1 MRVGPSAAEPYARGS
16 GDAPRA
22 ESVVRRTADDALL
35 ERRDVLAQA
44 DAQPLE
50 VENRI
55 DDQLPGAVEGDVAS
69 AVDVVE
75 PGAEPFERFAPD
87 EQVLGMAAFAQRI
100 DGRMFD
106 HQQRAGLLGRATRR
120 GRVALRGRC
129 GGLLRSVGPLPG
141 LMRRGG
147 CAGGRLGG
155 DKGVEKLPLEF
166 PAAPVVHRPEVAQ
179 TEFHRYK
186 LFTLRRASSA
196 RYDDRTSGA
205 LAQ

>member
-1 MRVGPSAAEPYARGS
+1 M
-16 GDAPRA
+16 
-22 ESVVRRTADDALL
+22 RRTADDALL

-55 DDQLPGAVEGDVAS
+55 DDQLPGAVEGDVAA
-69 AVDVVE
+69 AVDVKE
-75 PGAEPFERFAPD
+75 LCAHRFERFLID
-87 EQVLGMAAFAQRI
+87 EQVFGMPALAQRVNR
-100 DGRMFD
+100 RML
-106 HQQRAGLLGRATRR
+106 HQQDRARIVRAVCARDR
-120 GRVALRGRC
+120 NALRGRC